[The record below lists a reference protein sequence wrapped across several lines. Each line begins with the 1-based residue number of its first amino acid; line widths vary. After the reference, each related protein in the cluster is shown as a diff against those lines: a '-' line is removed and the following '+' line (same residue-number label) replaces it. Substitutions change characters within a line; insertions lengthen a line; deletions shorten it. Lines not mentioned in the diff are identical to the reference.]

1 MAKFQMQVET
11 AHPLLFL
18 ADSASTVS
26 IPDDTGAAFVT
37 ATSDCLAFWVL
48 AFVDGASLVTISDKA
63 CVAGG
68 VCQFRGAIY
77 APSGIVT
84 LMDSSTFRYL
94 NVPVPEGSVSISVW
108 ADDGRNPEWVWLQL
122 GEIRAI

>member
-18 ADSASTVS
+18 ADSAPIVS

-37 ATSDCLAFWVL
+37 TTSNCLAFWVL
-48 AFVDGASLVTISDKA
+48 AYVDGTSLVTISDEA
-63 CVAGG
+63 CDAGG
-68 VCQFRGAIY
+68 SCQFSGAIY

-94 NVPVPEGSVSISVW
+94 NVPVPEGSVSVSVW
-108 ADDGRNPEWVWLQL
+108 ADDDQNPQWVWLQL
-122 GEIRAI
+122 AAIRPI